1 MDSKRNLFSGEP
13 MVRYQLVGQ
22 IAYENLSDG
31 TDYNPEKK
39 MLAALLIRALSDLE
53 LPDIDACK
61 SAERWFDPPVYDPR
75 LEFSFPWTL
84 RQLGIEVHEFAIREM
99 VRSIVKRN
107 QELGAPPRRTKGG
120 FDYEN
125 DITTDRKP
133 RIYNRYGKPRILKL
147 RQVA

>member
-1 MDSKRNLFSGEP
+1 MDSKRNLSCGEP
-13 MVRYQLVGQ
+13 MIRYQLVGQ
-22 IAYENLSDG
+22 IAYENSTDG
-31 TDYNPEKK
+31 GEYAPEKK
-39 MLAALLIRALSDLE
+39 MLSALLIRALSDLE
-53 LPDIDACK
+53 LPDADARK
-61 SAERWFDPPVYDPR
+61 SAEHWFDPPRYDPR
-75 LEFSFPWTL
+75 SEFSFPWTL

-125 DITTDRKP
+125 DISTNEKP
-133 RIYNRYGKPRILKL
+133 RIYNRYGKPRIIKL